1 VQGRKNK
8 GDGVRYGETLTLVGV
23 GRMVAGSG
31 ARSVEW
37 GMRSAGAVGGRR
49 LWRRGGRRAFVHNL
63 VRNEKALIFTALR
76 QI

>member
-1 VQGRKNK
+1 MGMSARRKNK
-8 GDGVRYGETLTLVGV
+8 EEGVRCEVLGGWSWGV
-23 GRMVAGSG
+23 VRRVW
-31 ARSVEW
+31 R
-37 GMRSAGAVGGRR
+37 RAGAVGGRR